1 MIWARLPAG
10 IINSMIRFQYHP
22 EILKRF
28 PNLAGGSMLGR
39 AITNQPS
46 PGRLQQA
53 YLAEQQMVL
62 EKIGATPLSEIE
74 TLAGW
79 RGAFRQFG
87 VDPTQYRSAAEAL
100 LRRLTKKGDIP
111 SINTVVDICNLVSIR
126 YALPAAAFDLRT
138 VQGTITVHFA
148 TGIEN
153 FTPLSESSP
162 EHPEAGEVI
171 FSDEAGLVV
180 ARRWCWRQSAESAAQ
195 ESTQE
200 VLFTIEAQH
209 PVGNEMVERAFN
221 DLQQL
226 LVAYVGGEYQR

>member
-1 MIWARLPAG
+1 
-10 IINSMIRFQYHP
+10 MIRFQYDP

-28 PNLAGGSMLGR
+28 PNLAGGSMLGVKLSNR
-39 AITNQPS
+39 PS
-46 PGRLQQA
+46 PERLQQA
-53 YLAEQQMVL
+53 YLAEQQKVL

-79 RGAFRQFG
+79 RAAFRQFG

-111 SINTVVDICNLVSIR
+111 SINAVVDICNLVSIR
-126 YALPAAAFDLRT
+126 YALPAAAFDLRI
-138 VQGTITVHFA
+138 VRGTITVHFA
-148 TGIEN
+148 TGAEN
-153 FTPLSESSP
+153 FIPLKESSP
-162 EHPEAGEVI
+162 EHPEPGEVI
-171 FSDEAGLVV
+171 FSDEAELVV

-200 VLFTIEAQH
+200 ILFTIEAQH
-209 PVGNEMVERAFN
+209 PGGNEMVERAFN

-226 LVAYVGGEYQR
+226 LVTYVGGEYQR

>member
-1 MIWARLPAG
+1 
-10 IINSMIRFQYHP
+10 
-22 EILKRF
+22 
-28 PNLAGGSMLGR
+28 MLG
-39 AITNQPS
+39 ANMTNGAS

-53 YLAEQQMVL
+53 YQEEQQKVL
-62 EKIGATPLSEIE
+62 EKIGTTPLSEIE

-79 RGAFRQFG
+79 RGAFRMFG

-126 YALPAAAFDLRT
+126 YALPAAAFDLQA
-138 VQGTITVHFA
+138 VQGKITVHFA
-148 TGIEN
+148 TGKES
-153 FTPLSESSP
+153 FRPLGEEAA
-162 EHPEAGEVI
+162 EHPEPGEVI

-195 ESTQE
+195 EGTQAA
-200 VLFTIEAQH
+200 LFTIEAQH
-209 PVGNEMVERAFN
+209 AGGREMVERAFQ

-226 LVAYVGGEYQR
+226 LEKHVGGEYLR

>member
-1 MIWARLPAG
+1 
-10 IINSMIRFQYHP
+10 MIRFQYHP

-28 PNLAGGSMLGR
+28 PNLAGGSMLGVQ
-39 AITNQPS
+39 ITNGAS
-46 PGRLQQA
+46 PVHLQQA
-53 YLAEQQMVL
+53 YLAEQQKVL
-62 EKIGATPLSEIE
+62 EKIGSKPLSEIE

-111 SINTVVDICNLVSIR
+111 SINAVVDICNLVSIR
-126 YALPAAAFDLRT
+126 YALPAAAFDLQA

-148 TGIEN
+148 AGVEN
-153 FTPLSESSP
+153 FIPLKESDP
-162 EHPEAGEVI
+162 EHPEPGEVI

-200 VLFTIEAQH
+200 ILFTIEAQH
-209 PVGNEMVERAFN
+209 QGGKEMVEQAFD

-226 LVAYVGGEYQR
+226 LVAYVGGVYQR

>member
-1 MIWARLPAG
+1 
-10 IINSMIRFQYHP
+10 MIRFQYDP

-28 PNLAGGSMLGR
+28 PNLAGGAMFGMKL
-39 AITNQPS
+39 TNGPA
-46 PGRLQQA
+46 PERLQQA
-53 YLAEQQMVL
+53 YLAEQRRVL

-79 RGAFRQFG
+79 RGAFRLFG

-111 SINTVVDICNLVSIR
+111 GINAIVDICNLVSIR
-126 YALPAAAFDLRT
+126 YALPVAAIDLRA
-138 VQGTITVHFA
+138 VQGKITVHFA
-148 TGIEN
+148 SGQEDFI
-153 FTPLSESSP
+153 PLGESAA
-162 EHPEAGEVI
+162 EHPEPGEVI
-171 FSDEAGLVV
+171 FSDEAALVV

-200 VLFTIEAQH
+200 ALFTIEAQH
-209 PVGNEMVERAFN
+209 GRGGEMVEQAFN

-226 LVAYVGGEYQR
+226 LVEYVGGEYLR

>member
-1 MIWARLPAG
+1 
-10 IINSMIRFQYHP
+10 MIRFQYDP
-22 EILKRF
+22 EILKHF
-28 PNLAGGSMLGR
+28 PNLAGGSMLGV

-46 PGRLQQA
+46 PERLQQA
-53 YLAEQQMVL
+53 YLAEQQSVL
-62 EKIGATPLSEIE
+62 EKIGSTPLSEIE

-79 RGAFRQFG
+79 RAAFRQFG

-111 SINTVVDICNLVSIR
+111 SINAVVDICNLVSIR
-126 YALPAAAFDLRT
+126 YALPAAAFDLRL
-138 VQGTITVHFA
+138 VRGTITVHFA
-148 TGIEN
+148 TGEEDFI
-153 FTPLSESSP
+153 PLRESSP
-162 EHPEAGEVI
+162 EHPEPGEVV

-200 VLFTIEAQH
+200 ILFTIEAQH
-209 PVGNEMVERAFN
+209 QGGKELVEQAFN

-226 LVAYVGGEYQR
+226 LVEHVGGGYQR

>member
-1 MIWARLPAG
+1 
-10 IINSMIRFQYHP
+10 
-22 EILKRF
+22 
-28 PNLAGGSMLGR
+28 MLGVR
-39 AITNQPS
+39 LSNNSS
-46 PGRLQQA
+46 PAQLQKV
-53 YLAEQQMVL
+53 YLAEQQRIL
-62 EKIGATPLSEIE
+62 EKIGSTPLSEIV

-111 SINTVVDICNLVSIR
+111 SINAVVDICNLVSIR
-126 YALPAAAFDLRT
+126 YALPAAAFDLRY
-138 VQGTITVHFA
+138 VQGSITVHFA
-148 TGIEN
+148 AGEEN
-153 FTPLSESSP
+153 FTPLRESAP
-162 EHPEAGEVI
+162 EHPEPGEVI

-195 ESTQE
+195 ESTKE

-209 PVGNEMVERAFN
+209 PGGQEMVEQAFT

-226 LVAYVGGEYQR
+226 LLAYVGGEYQR